1 MKIRQR
7 RIACIVVLALLFSMP
22 GFSNSMIQK
31 AAAEENETVC
41 GTPNYEAPQQF
52 QGKTMTFV

>member
-7 RIACIVVLALLFSMP
+7 RIACIVVLALLCSMP

-41 GTPNYEAPQQF
+41 GTPNYEATKQF
-52 QGKTMTFV
+52 QGKDV